1 MSWINTDADEY
12 AKLIYRPNCTRP
24 AKYFRHRPLGGSLS
38 RRETARPDAVFRDP
52 FAARLAGTQGN
63 EIAAGFAVADKHEWA
78 YVARTYLIDNFIS
91 AAVARGVDM
100 VVNLAS
106 GLDSRPYRM
115 PLPKTL
121 RWIEVDLPEILDY
134 KDAILKDDKPV
145 CKLQSIRLNL
155 SDLDARRKLCDDLN
169 NQSNNVLVLTE
180 GLLIYLTADEV
191 TSLAE
196 DLARPAHFRQ
206 WVIDLVSPDLLKMLQ
221 ETLGQKLSAVGA
233 PLKFA
238 PADGPN
244 FFRRFGWQPSD
255 VQSILKCAGRLK
267 RLSLFMRLISLLP
280 EGEAWKSSRPWSA
293 ICLFERS

>member
-1 MSWINTDADEY
+1 MTSENANQPQLTLRNISDTARWVA
-12 AKLIYRPNCTRP
+12 AYR
-24 AKYFRHRPLGGSLS
+24 A
-38 RRETARPDAVFRDP
+38 RETARPDAVFRDP

-63 EIAAGFAVADKHEWA
+63 EIAADFAVVDKHEWA
-78 YVARTYLIDNFIS
+78 YVARTYLIDNFINQ
-91 AAVARGVDM
+91 AVADGVDM

-121 RWIEVDLPEILDY
+121 HWIEVDLPEILDY
-134 KDAILKDDKPV
+134 KDAILKDDRPV
-145 CKLQSIRLNL
+145 CNLQSIRMNL
-155 SDLDARRKLCDDLN
+155 SDLNARQKLFDDLN
-169 NQSNNVLVLTE
+169 SQASNVLILTE

-191 TSLAE
+191 SSLAE
-196 DLARPAHFRQ
+196 DLAKSVHFRR
-206 WVIDLVSPDLLKMLQ
+206 WVMDLVSPGLLKMLQ
-221 ETLGQKLSAVGA
+221 DTLGQKLNEAGA

-244 FFRRFGWQPSD
+244 FFRRFGWQPRD
-255 VQSILKCAGRLK
+255 VQSILKCAGRLR

-293 ICLFERS
+293 ICLFERA